1 MQSLIEFVNTGYFSD
16 KLPICQATSVRDCS
30 RHLASFAHVEGLYLL
45 HRRAS
50 RQQRIRGCRLVRNI
64 RNLRSAETC
73 GLTLGL
79 AGAGEALANS
89 SASDA
94 AQGSADDDPS
104 PTQRSRFNFVQDDGS
119 VAKPSGQAPGSAP
132 QEGGDPIFVDPAIKH
147 AVVRS
152 QPAAPQAGG
161 GGEEQ
166 PAGAQPRFCFKVAIR
181 V

>member
-30 RHLASFAHVEGLYLL
+30 RHLASFARVEGLYLL